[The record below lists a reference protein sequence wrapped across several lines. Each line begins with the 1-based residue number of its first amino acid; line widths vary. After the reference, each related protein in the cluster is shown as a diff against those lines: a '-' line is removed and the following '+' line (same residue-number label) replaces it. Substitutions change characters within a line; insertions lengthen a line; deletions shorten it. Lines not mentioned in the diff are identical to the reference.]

1 MSFGSNL
8 TYLRKEKAIT
18 QERLA
23 ELMSVSRQTVSR
35 WEGDSVLP
43 DVDTLVRLCDV
54 FGCDLDTLVRG
65 DVAGERQAEVSEPI
79 NYDGILFNIR
89 SLYKRL
95 ALLIAIGVF
104 LIVGSVALLLFIN
117 SASSSE
123 YSGVI
128 AMLTVIAVGVGII
141 VYAGVSHEI
150 KGKDLPTL
158 PTDKYRRDGFFNL
171 IPWFFAAATVIII
184 LDILLLILLMPRYS
198 TNQIEQRTFGTFML
212 VIAVA
217 VFLFVYA
224 GIRMSEEGYVMEKA
238 AKTST
243 DNNSKRLL
251 DAINSS
257 VMLLATIIFLLLGLM
272 WGLWHPGW
280 VAFPIGGIVTGI
292 ISTIYNAITG
302 KGSDED

>member
-1 MSFGSNL
+1 MSFGTNL
-8 TYLRKEKAIT
+8 TYLRKQMAIT

-23 ELMSVSRQTVSR
+23 EIMSVSRQTVSR

-43 DVDTLVRLCDV
+43 DVDTLVRLCDI

-65 DVAGERQAEVSEPI
+65 DVAGQRQEEVREPI

-117 SASSSE
+117 SASGSE
-123 YSGVI
+123 HFGVI

-141 VYAGVSHEI
+141 VYAGVSHGI
-150 KGKDLPTL
+150 KEKELPTL
-158 PTDKYRRDGFFNL
+158 PTDKYRRDGFFCL
-171 IPWFFAAATVIII
+171 IPWFFTAATVIII
-184 LDILLLILLMPRYS
+184 LDIVLLILLMPNNTS
-198 TNQIEQRTFGTFML
+198 NQIEQHTFGTFML

-243 DNNSKRLL
+243 DNNKRLL
-251 DAINSS
+251 DAINSA
-257 VMLLATIIFLLLGLM
+257 VMLVATAVFLLLGLM
-272 WGLWHPGW
+272 WGLWHPAW
-280 VAFPIGGIVTGI
+280 VAFPIGGIITGI
-292 ISTIYNAITG
+292 ISAIFNAVTG
-302 KGSDED
+302 KNPDED